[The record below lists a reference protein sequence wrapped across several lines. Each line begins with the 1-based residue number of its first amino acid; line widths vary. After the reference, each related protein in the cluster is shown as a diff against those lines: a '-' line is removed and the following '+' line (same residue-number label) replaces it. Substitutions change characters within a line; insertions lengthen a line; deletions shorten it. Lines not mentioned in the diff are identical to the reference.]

1 MGLKKKMQQQDE
13 ITAAQKALTEFLK
26 SRKLR
31 IIPKRF
37 DILQHIYMIGKGHFT
52 AEELYEYLLSQNCK
66 VSRATVYNT
75 IDLLLDAKLLR
86 KSQFLESAAVYEK
99 TLNKKLH
106 HHCICNICGKIRD
119 LRDEG
124 VIKTAVMTRR
134 IAKFKQRDFALCI
147 YGVCADCEKK

>member
-1 MGLKKKMQQQDE
+1 MQQQDE
-13 ITAAQKALTEFLK
+13 IIAAQKALTEFLK

-31 IIPKRF
+31 NIPKRF
-37 DILQHIYMIGKGHFT
+37 DILQHICMIEKGHFT

-75 IDLLLDAKLLR
+75 IDLLLDAQLLQKL
-86 KSQFLESAAVYEK
+86 QFLDNVALYEK

-106 HHCICNICGKIRD
+106 HHCICSICGKVRD

-134 IAKFKQRDFALCI
+134 IAKFKQLDFSLCI
-147 YGVCADCEKK
+147 YGICADCEKKTKNDN